1 MDRKEKKSV
10 CCDGFSENDHIDIH
24 SWVDGLQ
31 LIELFK
37 DALGCSWVGGNVSL
51 EIGFE
56 VSLDPCHS

>member
-1 MDRKEKKSV
+1 M
-10 CCDGFSENDHIDIH
+10 GIH
-24 SWVDGLQ
+24 SWVHGLQ

-37 DALGCSWVGGNVSL
+37 DALGCSWVGVSVSL